1 MRPPQ
6 PTHGPRNWPE
16 NPPSRP
22 PERKSP
28 RNPAPRSLASGPPIM
43 EKHPLSD
50 LSFFRFPA
58 LTSEVV
64 WNIVLL
70 FALLGLTVVVT
81 VILHRR
87 LGSWTRVRARRQAVH
102 RFSSE
107 RGMPD
112 AMRGVLE
119 QLIELADVATE
130 FELMGNARVY
140 EETVARLLARRPD
153 AAEFHGEQLQKI
165 RRALHLNVMNPELEL
180 VSTRQLLQ
188 DLPVRILIGSGVGG
202 RGGERL
208 DLYCSVFKITEEVL
222 IFDLERRTEVL
233 RLVRANPEALLV
245 FWRPEDG
252 ETVFRIFLEPI
263 EGEGLTLFRAAHVFR
278 EDTLAQRA
286 AFRLTTDIPLRYGYL
301 EARAVLSRRGGKKDA
316 GKSRTGEGRLVDLGY
331 GGASLELPQLLPPG
345 GFAQL
350 NFELNGRPM
359 EVMFEVLA
367 VMENEEGN
375 FLIRGRFPAHTD
387 EGDRRL
393 RKYLLREQTKRL
405 RENEILTIR
414 TGS

>member
-1 MRPPQ
+1 
-6 PTHGPRNWPE
+6 
-16 NPPSRP
+16 
-22 PERKSP
+22 
-28 RNPAPRSLASGPPIM
+28 M

-58 LTSEVV
+58 LTSDVV
-64 WNIVLL
+64 WNIV
-70 FALLGLTVVVT
+70 FFFGLLGLTVVVT
-81 VILHRR
+81 VIVHRR
-87 LGSWTRVRARRQAVH
+87 LANWTRVRTRRQALH

-107 RGMPD
+107 HRMPE
-112 AMRGVLE
+112 AMREVLE
-119 QLIELADVATE
+119 QLIEMADVATE

-140 EETVARLLARRPD
+140 EETVARLLARRPE
-153 AAEFHGEQLQKI
+153 AAEFHGRQLEKI

-188 DLPVRILIGSGVGG
+188 DLPVRILIGP
-202 RGGERL
+202 GGERL
-208 DLYCSVFKITEEVL
+208 DLYCSVFKINEEVL
-222 IFDLERRTEVL
+222 IFDLPRRKEVL

-278 EDTLAQRA
+278 EDELAQRA

-301 EARAVLSRRGGKKDA
+301 EARAVLSRQGFRDGKKGA
-316 GKSRTGEGRLVDLGY
+316 RETRTGEGRLVDLGY
-331 GGASLELPQLLPPG
+331 GGASLELPQQLHPG

-359 EVMFEVLA
+359 EVLFEVLA
-367 VMENEEGN
+367 VMPREEGR

-387 EGDRRL
+387 EGDQTL
-393 RKYLLREQTKRL
+393 RKFLLREQTKRL
-405 RENEILTIR
+405 RENEMLHIR